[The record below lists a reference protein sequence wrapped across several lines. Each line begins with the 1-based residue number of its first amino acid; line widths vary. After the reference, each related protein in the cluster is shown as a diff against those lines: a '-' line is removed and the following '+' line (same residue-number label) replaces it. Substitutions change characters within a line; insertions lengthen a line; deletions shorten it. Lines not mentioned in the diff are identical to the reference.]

1 VFTRPPS
8 NRKGRQREEAPE
20 PPPEPPEDLAAAP
33 TGNEISNTVAHLLRH
48 LAACP
53 EALDRVQAVIVL
65 EDLDEDDR
73 AAYLRMVEALQRG
86 GPDGLERELQSFPP
100 QDQQLIRHAW
110 AAPPPGVST
119 DLVEEIAR
127 KVRREALTRRR
138 RAIINGL
145 ADAERRG
152 NAERVAEL
160 ERELMRL
167 GSRE

>member
-1 VFTRPPS
+1 
-8 NRKGRQREEAPE
+8 
-20 PPPEPPEDLAAAP
+20 
-33 TGNEISNTVAHLLRH
+33 
-48 LAACP
+48 
-53 EALDRVQAVIVL
+53 
-65 EDLDEDDR
+65 
-73 AAYLRMVEALQRG
+73 MVEALQRG

-100 QDQQLIRHAW
+100 ADQQLIRRAW
-110 AAPPPGVST
+110 AAPPPGVSA

-160 ERELMRL
+160 EQELMRL